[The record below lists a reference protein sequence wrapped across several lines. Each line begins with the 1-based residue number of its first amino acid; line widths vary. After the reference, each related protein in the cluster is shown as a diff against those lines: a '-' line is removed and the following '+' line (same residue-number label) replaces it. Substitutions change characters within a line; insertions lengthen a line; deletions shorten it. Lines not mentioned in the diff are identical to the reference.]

1 MIIIVCMDKKN
12 GMMFNERR
20 QSQDQEVIKKM
31 LEYAKGK
38 PLWINDYSAQL
49 FREEQQK
56 QIRITE
62 NFFDFFFIITK
73 IPCFFLHNFPPF
85 YMTQMLFFS
94 QKLCISMLNF

>member
-1 MIIIVCMDKKN
+1 MYFGHFINRRLVLIIIVCMDKKN

-49 FREEQQK
+49 FREE
-56 QIRITE
+56 
-62 NFFDFFFIITK
+62 
-73 IPCFFLHNFPPF
+73 
-85 YMTQMLFFS
+85 
-94 QKLCISMLNF
+94 